1 MHRIAKLFFAASA
14 LSGMIGMG
22 WGLQMSLA
30 QDFTLSPAHAHLNL
44 TGFVALAIFG
54 AYYALNVAA
63 AQRPLA
69 WLHWLL
75 AVPGVALFVPGV
87 AYAVLGEGG
96 RLALW
101 GGVMVVASMAVFLL
115 TVPLA
120 LRNPL
125 RAEDIPQGAGQS
137 ASM

>member
-1 MHRIAKLFFAASA
+1 MQRIPKLFFAASA

-54 AYYALNVAA
+54 TYYALNTAA
-63 AQRPLA
+63 ARAPLA
-69 WLHWLL
+69 WLHVLL

-96 RLALW
+96 QLALW
-101 GGVMVVASMAVFLL
+101 GGVMVVASMAMFLL
-115 TVPLA
+115 TVLLGLLKP
-120 LRNPL
+120 
-125 RAEDIPQGAGQS
+125 RAAEVAAI
-137 ASM
+137 